1 MKTLYL
7 ECHMGAAGDML
18 MGALLEL
25 LPNPDAFLET
35 INSIG
40 LPGAKIQKESSV
52 KCGITGTH
60 ISVKIHGEE
69 EHSEDHHHLES
80 VHTHHTHTHEHS
92 HTHHHIHR
100 GMAEIMDILEHLNI
114 TEEVRNDVKQI
125 YQLIAKAE
133 GQVHGKEVSEIHFH
147 EVGTLDAIADI
158 TGCVMLFHQIG
169 AQQIIVSPVSTGF
182 GQVRCAHGVLPVP
195 APATALLLT
204 GIPCKAGSVEGELCT
219 PTGAALLK
227 YFATSYGQMPEM
239 VMEKIGYGM
248 GTKDF
253 PAANCIRAILGE
265 A

>member
-40 LPGAKIQKESSV
+40 LPGVKIQKESSV

-69 EHSEDHHHLES
+69 EHSKDHHHLES
-80 VHTHHTHTHEHS
+80 VHAHHTHTHEHS

-169 AQQIIVSPVSTGF
+169 AQQIIVSPVSTGY
-182 GQVRCAHGVLPVP
+182 GQVRCAHGILPVP

-204 GIPCKAGSVEGELCT
+204 GSPCKAGSVEGELCT

>member
-1 MKTLYL
+1 
-7 ECHMGAAGDML
+7 

-25 LPNPDAFLET
+25 LPNPESFLEA

-40 LPGAKIQKESSV
+40 LPGVKIQKESSV

-80 VHTHHTHTHEHS
+80 VHAHHTHTHE
-92 HTHHHIHR
+92 HHHIHR

-169 AQQIIVSPVSTGF
+169 AQQIIVSPVSTG
-182 GQVRCAHGVLPVP
+182 
-195 APATALLLT
+195 
-204 GIPCKAGSVEGELCT
+204 
-219 PTGAALLK
+219 
-227 YFATSYGQMPEM
+227 
-239 VMEKIGYGM
+239 
-248 GTKDF
+248 
-253 PAANCIRAILGE
+253 
-265 A
+265 

>member
-25 LPNPDAFLET
+25 LPDPDAFLET

-40 LPGAKIQKESSV
+40 LPGVKIQAEPSV

-69 EHSEDHHHLES
+69 EHSEDHHHC
-80 VHTHHTHTHEHS
+80 
-92 HTHHHIHR
+92 HR
-100 GMAEIMDILEHLNI
+100 GMAEILEILEHLNVA
-114 TEEVRNDVKQI
+114 EDVKQDVKQI

-158 TGCVMLFHQIG
+158 TGCVMLLHQLG
-169 AQQIIVSPVSTGF
+169 AEQIVVSPVSTGF
-182 GQVRCAHGVLPVP
+182 GQVHCAHGILPVP
-195 APATALLLT
+195 APATVLLLT

-248 GTKDF
+248 GAKDF
-253 PAANCIRAILGE
+253 QAANCVRAILGE